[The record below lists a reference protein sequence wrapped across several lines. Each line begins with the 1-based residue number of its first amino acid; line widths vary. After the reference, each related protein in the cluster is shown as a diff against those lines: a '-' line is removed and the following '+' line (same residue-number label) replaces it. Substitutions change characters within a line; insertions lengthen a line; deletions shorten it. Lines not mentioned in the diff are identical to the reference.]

1 MNNSFYRSTALILFL
16 VFVTNFS
23 FAQSN
28 INLTWDSSVG
38 CVEYDDDVD
47 EFGVLV
53 PIEQISEDVCIKFC
67 ENTEVTF
74 SLSDPDGNI
83 DSVIWDQAGGI
94 TSSANQNPD
103 FTVLWNNF
111 TNSGNI
117 SVQVTLLDGTIIR
130 KAICVEVIAA
140 PIADFTFLS
149 GLNDR
154 CEGDFQT
161 VNNSFDPSGS
171 ILISHEWTFTNTNG
185 TLISSSDIEP
195 NVYLGQGTWTIDLTV
210 TNECNCA
217 QLSDPLVITQN
228 EECSDCEIELDI
240 EQIEL
245 IEEPF
250 VYFEIYGTLVNN
262 SPFDLN
268 IQLSITGGN
277 GFFTPSSISIPTG
290 SSFSLNPLRFT
301 PQTPFSGGTLLINMD
316 ASHRE
321 GNCITQ
327 TEVNFPEVQIENEN
341 REGEKSSLTISPNP
355 VDQKAT
361 FTYNLFSTNMEN
373 VQLEIYDLNGLKMYD
388 TRLTTAS
395 GTKQADVSFLK
406 PTPYIV
412 LIRNNGEILVQSYL
426 IKR

>member
-210 TNECNCA
+210 TNEYNCA

-228 EECSDCEIELDI
+228 EDCDNCEIELDI

-245 IEEPF
+245 IDEPF
-250 VYFEIYGTLVNN
+250 IYFEIFGVLVNN
-262 SPFDLN
+262 SSFDLN
-268 IQLSITGGN
+268 VQLSISGGN
-277 GFFTPSSISIPTG
+277 GFFTPSSIFVPANG
-290 SSFSLNPLRFT
+290 SVALNPLRFT
-301 PQTPFSGGTLLINMD
+301 PQTPFVGGSTVINMQ
-316 ASHRE
+316 ASHFE
-321 GNCITQ
+321 GDCFTIATI
-327 TEVNFPEVQIENEN
+327 EFPEVRVENGET
-341 REGEKSSLTISPNP
+341 EKSSMAISPNP

-361 FTYNLFSTNMEN
+361 ITYNLFSTDMEN

-406 PTPYIV
+406 PTQYIV
-412 LIRNNGEILVQSYL
+412 LIRNNGEILVQSYTT
-426 IKR
+426 

>member
-1 MNNSFYRSTALILFL
+1 LNNSFYRSTALILFL

-171 ILISHEWTFTNTNG
+171 ILISHEWTFTNANG

-228 EECSDCEIELDI
+228 EDCDNCEIELDI

-245 IEEPF
+245 IDEPF
-250 VYFEIYGTLVNN
+250 IYFEIFGVLVNN
-262 SPFDLN
+262 SSFDLN
-268 IQLSITGGN
+268 VQLSISGGN
-277 GFFTPSSISIPTG
+277 GFFTQSSIFVPANG
-290 SSFSLNPLRFT
+290 SVALNPLRFT
-301 PQTPFSGGTLLINMD
+301 PQTSFSGGSTVINMQ
-316 ASHRE
+316 ASHSE
-321 GNCITQ
+321 GDCFTIATI
-327 TEVNFPEVQIENEN
+327 EFPEVRVEN
-341 REGEKSSLTISPNP
+341 REAEKSSMAISPNP

-388 TRLTTAS
+388 TKLTTAS
-395 GTKQADVSFLK
+395 GTKQANLSFLK
-406 PTPYIV
+406 PTQYIV
-412 LIRNNGEILVQSYL
+412 LIRSNGEILVQSYL